1 MAMYISIK
9 TNVKK
14 AQAMVEMAVLVPLV
28 IMAIGTVVLYLC
40 QLNGDQYQLMQA
52 FRKALKKSH
61 DENKAV
67 SYGSFDD
74 RRQADVNNPIIGQ
87 KINNSGSGAVMWA
100 IPSVADA
107 DANKGEVKNKTYV
120 AINSVGGRF
129 GPVIEYDLG
138 EDASGGV
145 EAKYVTTTY
154 ENLNV
159 ATENGETSSTRSS
172 GSAEVMIYKVGD
184 KHNFTQGRV
193 YGEARSISGG
203 D

>member
-1 MAMYISIK
+1 M
-9 TNVKK
+9 VKNK
-14 AQAMVEMAVLVPLV
+14 RNSQAMVEMAVLVPLV

-61 DENKAV
+61 DENKAIA
-67 SYGSFDD
+67 YGSWDD

-87 KINNSGSGAVMWA
+87 KVTNSGSGAVMWA
-100 IPSVADA
+100 IPSVEDSSAEQG
-107 DANKGEVKNKTYV
+107 KVKEKTYV
-120 AINSVGGRF
+120 AINSVAGRF

-138 EDASGGV
+138 EKASGGI
-145 EAKYVTTTY
+145 EPRYVTTTY

-159 ATENGETSSTRSS
+159 STEDGETTSTRAA
-172 GSAEVMIYKVGD
+172 GSAEVMIYKIGD
-184 KHNFTQGRV
+184 KQTVTQGRV

-203 D
+203 E